1 MHRNF
6 RDWSA
11 TRRVPPPVWSGAGKA
26 TGVKLAVT
34 GAFCVALG
42 VQFAPAPAHAA
53 GKSVAEE
60 IQQYRDLLQ
69 DGNPAELWEARGE
82 TLWKE
87 KRGPKKASL
96 EQCDLGKG
104 PGVVKGAYAE
114 LPRYFADA
122 DRVMD
127 LETRLV
133 YCMVKLQGFTEA
145 EATKTPIGSANKRSD
160 NEALVA
166 YVTSQSRGYRMNAP
180 MSHPKEKEAYA
191 IGEKMFYYRGGP
203 YDFGCTTCHGESGK
217 RIRLQDLPNLST
229 VADAQRAYTTWPA
242 YRVSEGEVRTM
253 QWRLKDCFR
262 QQRFPELAFTSDAS
276 IALTSFLAHKA
287 QGGTLATPALKR

>member
-1 MHRNF
+1 M
-6 RDWSA
+6 
-11 TRRVPPPVWSGAGKA
+11 T
-26 TGVKLAVT
+26 LA
-34 GAFCVALG
+34 AVALAAQA
-42 VQFAPAPAHAA
+42 VLVPVHAQA
-53 GKSVAEE
+53 ADNSVAEG
-60 IQQYRDLLQ
+60 IAKYRELLQ

-82 TLWKE
+82 ALWKE
-87 KRGPKKASL
+87 KRGAKHASL

-133 YCMVKLQGFTEA
+133 YCMETLQGYTAA
-145 EATKTPIGSANKRSD
+145 EATRTPIGSANKRSD

-166 YVTSQSRGYRMNAP
+166 YVTSQSKGYKMNAP
-180 MSHPKEKEAYA
+180 LDHPKEKEAYA
-191 IGEKMFYYRGGP
+191 IGERMFFFRGGP
-203 YDFGCTTCHGESGK
+203 YDFGCTTCHGDSGK
-217 RIRLQDLPNLST
+217 RIRLQDLPNLT
-229 VADAQRAYTTWPA
+229 NAADARRAYTTWPA
-242 YRVSEGEVRTM
+242 YRVSEGELRTM

-262 QQRFPELAFTSDAS
+262 QQRFPELEFTSEAS

-287 QGGTLATPALKR
+287 QGGTLETPALKR